1 MAWHA
6 SFLEPR
12 VGNNSDIVFTAVK
25 PEGEIAVEK
34 LASREGGETIQNLH

>member
-25 PEGEIAVEK
+25 QGEIAVEK